1 MTTPIGSW
9 RWTDASFAYSDS
21 ATDLARAKARV
32 SRNGFLDDKM
42 IVGAQTELAPHAF
55 QVTARALVIGAFDL
69 RMRRRLD
76 RYRRAQFVERQSDAA
91 EPTPQSA
98 VQIHEAEV
106 QPRRNRYRH
115 AVGDGS
121 RTAHAGSDV
130 FRAAGLSRALD
141 RFRLDAPPLAIV
153 R

>member
-1 MTTPIGSW
+1 
-9 RWTDASFAYSDS
+9 
-21 ATDLARAKARV
+21 L
-32 SRNGFLDDKM
+32 LDNDM
-42 IVGAQTELAPHAF
+42 IVRVQVEPAPHAF
-55 QVTARALVIGAFDL
+55 QVAARARVIGAFDL
-69 RMRRRLD
+69 RLRRRPNGN
-76 RYRRAQFVERQSDAA
+76 RRAQFLERQSDAA
-91 EPTPQSA
+91 EAAPEPA

-130 FRAAGLSRALD
+130 FRAAGLSRTQD
-141 RFRLDAPPLAIV
+141 RFRLDAPALAIV